1 MISLSGLIH
10 QKTRSLTLLFMEDAQ
25 NNPKKCS
32 YEDNAKFHS
41 VCLSTTALSSA
52 SRFQRKWGVIE
63 NFVNLGKFDKYF

>member
-1 MISLSGLIH
+1 MH
-10 QKTRSLTLLFMEDAQ
+10 
-25 NNPKKCS
+25 S

-63 NFVNLGKFDKYF
+63 NFVNLGKFEKYF